1 MSIER
6 FGTVDIDGLWN
17 LRKTKGGHRPR
28 FRGFDER
35 ADVSLV
41 CEQKYHAVV
50 GTEYLASNPTE
61 VPEVVEII
69 RSCTRAASDIQFS
82 QRPASA
88 STRDP
93 FQALS
98 PELLMM
104 LLEILERQDIANLS
118 MSSQTFSQLPQTF
131 LKQLLRKEMPWV
143 WELDDIG
150 SEENVDWLAL
160 YSRLHAADGGN
171 CSDEKARAKGIRS
184 HTLNGKSEIRGLRN
198 RRMIYRDIGIVLDMM
213 AEANA
218 GQAR

>member
-61 VPEVVEII
+61 VPEVAEII

-82 QRPASA
+82 QRPAPA

-104 LLEILERQDIANLS
+104 LLEILDRRDIANLS
-118 MSSQTFSQLPQTF
+118 KSSQTFSQLPQTF
-131 LKQLLRKEMPWV
+131 LKRLLRKEMPWV

-150 SEENVDWLAL
+150 SWPFTVGYTQLTV
-160 YSRLHAADGGN
+160 GI
-171 CSDEKARAKGIRS
+171 ARMRRQELRAFVLTPSMGSPRS
-184 HTLNGKSEIRGLRN
+184 EG
-198 RRMIYRDIGIVLDMM
+198 
-213 AEANA
+213 
-218 GQAR
+218 

>member
-61 VPEVVEII
+61 VPEVAETI
-69 RSCTRAASDIQFS
+69 RSCTRAASGIQSS
-82 QRPASA
+82 QRPAPA

-104 LLEILERQDIANLS
+104 LLEILERRDIANLS
-118 MSSQTFSQLPQTF
+118 KSSQTFSQLPRPFSNGFFEKRCLGSGSSTTSEVKKMSTGWPF
-131 LKQLLRKEMPWV
+131 TVGYTQLTVGIARMRRQELRAFVLTPSM
-143 WELDDIG
+143 G
-150 SEENVDWLAL
+150 SP
-160 YSRLHAADGGN
+160 
-171 CSDEKARAKGIRS
+171 RS
-184 HTLNGKSEIRGLRN
+184 E
-198 RRMIYRDIGIVLDMM
+198 V
-213 AEANA
+213 
-218 GQAR
+218 